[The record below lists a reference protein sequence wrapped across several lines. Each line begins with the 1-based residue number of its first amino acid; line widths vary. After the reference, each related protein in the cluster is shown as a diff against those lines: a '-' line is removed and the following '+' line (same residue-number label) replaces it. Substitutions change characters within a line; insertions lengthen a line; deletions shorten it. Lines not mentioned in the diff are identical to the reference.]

1 MTGSRAASRPVFRAT
16 DGDERL
22 QVLLVFLLGLC
33 VLAGWLLIRA
43 LAPAAGSGA
52 APPPGIEAVTP
63 GG

>member
-1 MTGSRAASRPVFRAT
+1 MTGSRAASRPAFRTT

-22 QVLLVFLLGLC
+22 QVLLLLLLGLC

-43 LAPAAGSGA
+43 LAPAAGNG
-52 APPPGIEAVTP
+52 APPPGIEAITP

>member
-1 MTGSRAASRPVFRAT
+1 MTGSRAASRSVFRAS

-33 VLAGWLLIRA
+33 ILVGWLLIRA
-43 LAPAAGSGA
+43 LAPAAA
-52 APPPGIEAVTP
+52 NDPAPPPGIEAIIP